1 MENIHTLV
9 FQVKSEEGKGAVDKL
24 RAELDTGRFLFM
36 TYLVVGA
43 TLQDIMSVCLIRNAV
58 PKVTSGYAPQ
68 RPLGAPKESCLEQEM
83 NMNIHFH
90 FKLNLKIGGGG
101 DLFWEVGTWW

>member
-1 MENIHTLV
+1 MENLVILSLPTPIMENIHTLV

-43 TLQDIMSVCLIRNAV
+43 TL
-58 PKVTSGYAPQ
+58 
-68 RPLGAPKESCLEQEM
+68 
-83 NMNIHFH
+83 
-90 FKLNLKIGGGG
+90 
-101 DLFWEVGTWW
+101 